1 MAPFGRYK
9 LQRMLGDGLPRPF
22 QYPLEFLFDKGLSH
36 AEQQVVSRVEL
47 IRQTVA
53 RQAYSY
59 EVFNRDGNVLQFDAS
74 QVAHS
79 ISVTPEWGTFLY
91 LCSQSFRART
101 ILELGSC
108 AGISG
113 CYLTSSKYCER
124 FITVEA
130 SPDLASL
137 ARANIR
143 RVSNEA
149 EVVNAFFDD
158 ALDKILP
165 TFGGG
170 IDLVYLDGHHKYET
184 TLRYFRRLEPHLNK
198 GGLVVF
204 DDIHLSEGMR
214 QAWQVLKGRQG
225 FAYTIGAG
233 RFGMCLWDG
242 SSSITVNYNL
252 CPYFGCLRKV
262 SA

>member
-1 MAPFGRYK
+1 MSK
-9 LQRMLGDGLPRPF
+9 LQRMLGDGLPRPL
-22 QYPLEFLFDKGLSH
+22 QHPLEFLFDKRLSH
-36 AEQQVVSRVEL
+36 AEQQAVWRVES

-53 RQAYSY
+53 RRAGSF
-59 EVFNRDGNVLQFDAS
+59 EAFNRDGKALRVSAPQIART
-74 QVAHS
+74 
-79 ISVTPEWGTFLY
+79 ISVTPEGGTFLY
-91 LCSQSFRART
+91 LCSESFRART
-101 ILELGSC
+101 ILELGGC

-113 CYLTSSKYCER
+113 CYLASSKYCER

-137 ARANIR
+137 AGANLSL
-143 RVSNEA
+143 VSSRA

-165 TFGGG
+165 TFGDGL
-170 IDLVYLDGHHKYET
+170 DLAYIDGHHKYET
-184 TLRYFRRLEPHLNK
+184 TLHYFRRLKPHLNI
-198 GGLVVF
+198 GGLIVF

-214 QAWQVLKGRQG
+214 QAWQVLKGHEG
-225 FAYTIGAG
+225 FAYTVGAG
-233 RFGMCLWDG
+233 RFGIGLWDG
-242 SSSITVNYNL
+242 SSTEPVHYNL